1 IEDSTAFATLPSPKA
16 TGHQKKFLPS
26 IDKRRMV
33 IVGVGAAGSMAAK
46 TLRDEGFCGE
56 IVVVDPCQEEP
67 IDRTMLTK
75 MALTDK
81 TPINRVELHCLD
93 RLDVIRLRSS
103 VKSLQANRGLITLS
117 DGKKVR

>member
-1 IEDSTAFATLPSPKA
+1 
-16 TGHQKKFLPS
+16 
-26 IDKRRMV
+26 M
-33 IVGVGAAGSMAAK
+33 GVGAAGSMAAK

-117 DGKKVR
+117 DGKKVRFDAALVATGGTPKRLPMQHA